1 MSAVQF
7 LRCLFA
13 RTGFSLCFEHSPPG
27 CRAQCP
33 RAEQA
38 MGRKALNTKFTEATE
53 STKLR
58 MRFSRRRGPR
68 LHRDV
73 RRFRRAFTRFTS
85 HLRATRPPWNLRI
98 TQLWRARK
106 REFSGYSEEQG
117 LLGPLSRSS

>member
-53 STKLR
+53 SAKLR
-58 MRFSRRRGPR
+58 MRFSRQREPR

-73 RRFRRAFTRFTS
+73 QWTRRGFTRFTNHES
-85 HLRATRPPWNLRI
+85 QVTCAQLGPPWNLRF
-98 TQLWRARK
+98 TQLWRG
-106 REFSGYSEEQG
+106 RERDVSGDSEEQG
-117 LLGPLSRSS
+117 L